1 MKFTEFL
8 ALIGEV
14 VSKQIDRMK
23 PGWFALWVLA
33 LVAVWRLPNI
43 LAALS

>member
-1 MKFTEFL
+1 MKFTELL

-14 VSKQIDRMK
+14 VSKQIERMS
-23 PGWFALWVLA
+23 PGWFAVWVVV
-33 LVAVWRLPNI
+33 LVTIWRLPNI

>member
-1 MKFTEFL
+1 MKFTEIL

-14 VSKQIDRMK
+14 VSKQIERMK
-23 PGWFALWVLA
+23 PGWFAVWVVV